1 MEKELSELKTDEI
14 GPAFVIQVYDPKLE
28 FKGMLVI
35 DNLNLGLGK
44 GGFRMTPEV
53 TLLEVS
59 RLARAMTF
67 KNAMAGLP
75 FGGAKGGITLD
86 AKKLTPAKKKAIIES
101 FSKMLK
107 PFVPKYY
114 IAGPDMNINETD
126 MKWFAKANGS
136 WESATGKPDN
146 YCEGKKCG
154 LPHELGSTGF
164 GAVQAVKVSAEF
176 IGLNLK
182 SATASVA
189 GFGNVGTFAARFLAE
204 LGVRVIA
211 ISDSSGTIYNP
222 EGLDVKSIIK
232 IKSEGKPVTSYK
244 KAKAQNLHRDKIY
257 EIKVDIMIPSAGSDV
272 INQKNYKKV
281 KAKIIAEGANL
292 PMSENIE
299 EYFHRQKVLV
309 IPDFIANA
317 GGVISSY
324 AEYKGYTS
332 KKMFELVKSKI
343 IKNVRVILVTSKK
356 SGKSPR
362 QVAIEIAKKRIL
374 SVKSK
379 LV

>member
-1 MEKELSELKTDEI
+1 MEKKLLELKTDEI
-14 GPAFVIQVYDPKLE
+14 GPAFVVQVYDPKLE

-53 TLLEVS
+53 NLLEVS

-86 AKKLTPAKKKAIIES
+86 AKKLTPAKKKAVIES

-146 YCEGKKCG
+146 YCDGKKCG

-164 GAVQAVKVSAEF
+164 GAVQAVKVAAEF
-176 IGLNLK
+176 LSLNLK
-182 SATASVA
+182 NATASVA
-189 GFGNVGTFAARFLAE
+189 GFGNVGTFAARFLDE

-211 ISDSSGTIYNP
+211 LSDSSGTIYNP
-222 EGLDVKSIIK
+222 EGLNVKNIIK

-244 KAKAQNLHRDKIY
+244 KAQNLHRDKIY

-272 INQKNYKKV
+272 INQKNFKKV

-324 AEYKGYTS
+324 AEYKGYNS

-343 IKNVRVILVTSKK
+343 IKNVKVILVTSKK

-362 QVAIEIAKKRIL
+362 RVAIEIAKKRIL

>member
-1 MEKELSELKTDEI
+1 MKKELSELKTDEI

-53 TLLEVS
+53 NLLEVS
-59 RLARAMTF
+59 RLARAMTY

-86 AKKLTPAKKKAIIES
+86 AKKLTPAKKKAVIES

-164 GAVQAVKVSAEF
+164 GAVQAVKVAAEF

-182 SATASVA
+182 NATASVA

-204 LGVRVIA
+204 LGVRVVA

-222 EGLDVKSIIK
+222 EGLDVKSIIE
-232 IKSEGKPVTSYK
+232 IKSEGKPVTNHK
-244 KAKAQNLHRDKIY
+244 KAQNLHRDKIY

-299 EYFHRQKVLV
+299 EYFHHQKVLV

-324 AEYKGYTS
+324 AEYKGYNS

-343 IKNVRVILVTSKK
+343 IKNVKVILVTSKK

-362 QVAIEIAKKRIL
+362 RVAIEIAKKRIL

>member
-1 MEKELSELKTDEI
+1 MKKEPSELKTDEI

-53 TLLEVS
+53 NLLEVS

-86 AKKLTPAKKKAIIES
+86 AKKLTPAKKKAVIES

-146 YCEGKKCG
+146 YCDGKKCG

-164 GAVQAVKVSAEF
+164 GAVQAVKVAAEF
-176 IGLNLK
+176 LSLNLK
-182 SATASVA
+182 NATASVA
-189 GFGNVGTFAARFLAE
+189 GFGNVGTFAARFLDE

-211 ISDSSGTIYNP
+211 LSDSSGTIYNP
-222 EGLDVKSIIK
+222 EGLNVKNIIK

-244 KAKAQNLHRDKIY
+244 KAQNLHRDKIY

-272 INQKNYKKV
+272 INQKNFKKV

-324 AEYKGYTS
+324 AEYKGYNS

-343 IKNVRVILVTSKK
+343 IKNVKVILVTSKK

-362 QVAIEIAKKRIL
+362 RVAIEIAKKRIL

>member
-1 MEKELSELKTDEI
+1 MKKEPSELKTDEI
-14 GPAFVIQVYDPKLE
+14 GPAFVVQVYDPKLE

-53 TLLEVS
+53 NLLEVS
-59 RLARAMTF
+59 RLARAMTY

-86 AKKLTPAKKKAIIES
+86 AKKLTPAKKKAVIES

-146 YCEGKKCG
+146 YCDGKKCG

-164 GAVQAVKVSAEF
+164 GAVQAVKVAAEF
-176 IGLNLK
+176 LSLNLK
-182 SATASVA
+182 NATASVA
-189 GFGNVGTFAARFLAE
+189 GFGNVGTFAARFLDE

-211 ISDSSGTIYNP
+211 LSDSSGTIYNP
-222 EGLDVKSIIK
+222 EGLNVKNIIK

-244 KAKAQNLHRDKIY
+244 KAQNLHRDKIY

-272 INQKNYKKV
+272 INQKNFKKV

-324 AEYKGYTS
+324 AEYKGYNS

-343 IKNVRVILVTSKK
+343 IKNVKVILVTSKK

-362 QVAIEIAKKRIL
+362 RVAIEIAKKRIL